1 MTHNGW
7 VTPLKHLAFLIIF
20 ALESINLAFAM
31 KELS

>member
-7 VTPLKHLAFLIIF
+7 VTPLKHLAFLIVF
-20 ALESINLAFAM
+20 ALGSINLALVM